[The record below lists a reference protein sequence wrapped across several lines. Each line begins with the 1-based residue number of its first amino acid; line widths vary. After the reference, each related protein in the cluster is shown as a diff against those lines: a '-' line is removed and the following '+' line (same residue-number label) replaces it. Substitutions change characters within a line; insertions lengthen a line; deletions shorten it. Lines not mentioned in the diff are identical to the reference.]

1 MMFSYLRKKGETQH
15 IPPLAQARM
24 ALEMNFV
31 NHVLPSAGV
40 SGISYMTWRLSKL
53 HISPARATA
62 AQLVRF
68 AMSYA
73 AFITLLVIA
82 LFVITVDGNINRWVV
97 LLSLLIIVG
106 MVGVTFGG
114 IYLVSSNQR
123 SEWFSDWMT
132 NVVNRIIRVVTFGR
146 KKDTIRSEPIKKFLF
161 ELHTEFL
168 TLRRERSV
176 LIRPY
181 LWGILFTAFDIAVYM
196 ITFWALGLVVSPA
209 PILIAYG
216 LASMAAVVVVTPG
229 GAGVYEA
236 IMVSF
241 MATAGI
247 QADAAIAATLL
258 ARVAMLLGTIGLGY
272 VFYQQALVKYGKQ
285 STP

>member
-1 MMFSYLRKKGETQH
+1 MFSYLRKKGETQH
-15 IPPLAQARM
+15 IPPASQARM

-53 HISPARATA
+53 QISPARATV

-82 LFVITVDGNINRWVV
+82 LLVITVDGNINRWVV
-97 LLSLLIIVG
+97 FFSLLIIAG
-106 MVGVTFGG
+106 MLGVTLGG
-114 IYLVSSNQR
+114 IYLVSSKQR
-123 SEWFSDWMT
+123 SERFSRRLVWM
-132 NVVNRIIRVVTFGR
+132 VNRAVRTLTLGR
-146 KKDTIRSEPIKKFLF
+146 KKRIAKRQPVESFLL
-161 ELHTEFL
+161 EMHNEFL

-176 LIRPY
+176 LVRPY
-181 LWGILFTAFDIAVYM
+181 LWGILFTIFDVMVYM
-196 ITFWALGLVVSPA
+196 ITFWALGFPVNPA

-216 LASMAAVVVVTPG
+216 LASMSAVVVVTPG
-229 GAGVYEA
+229 GAGAYEA

-247 QADAAIAATLL
+247 QPDAAIAATLL

-272 VFYQQALVKYGKQ
+272 IFYQQALVKYGKR
-285 STP
+285 TAP